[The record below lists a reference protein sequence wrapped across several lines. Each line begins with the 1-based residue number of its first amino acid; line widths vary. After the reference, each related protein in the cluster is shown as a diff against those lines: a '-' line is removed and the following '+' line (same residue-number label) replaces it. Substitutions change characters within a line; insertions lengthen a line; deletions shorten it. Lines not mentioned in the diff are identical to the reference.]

1 MIAITWREA
10 RPEDFE
16 YFFDLHRHTLG
27 PYVDQVWGWDDD
39 EQRAYLHRTIEF
51 DTTHVIVV
59 DGADAGRL
67 NLAEQGDDDVYIGLI
82 EVAPHLQRRG
92 IGGRIIHSVLAAA
105 GAEGKGVRL
114 NVLAVN
120 AGAHRL
126 YRHLGF
132 HEVSRE
138 GTAARVRIQMRA
150 DPLTSA
156 GDPGGEVPAMSDP
169 WRVRP
174 ATPEDRVFIVE
185 MARQASVLEGW
196 ALPAAD
202 SDDVRSV
209 LPGDDDEVIVAEN
222 LLGRPAG
229 AAWTFH
235 SDPPLMVDATG
246 ASIPELCIAV
256 TRQSRRRGAGSAL
269 LDELAQRCG
278 QRYDAICLNVH
289 QNNPARALYRR
300 QGFDEIGQGRGALGV
315 SMRKDLRG
323 APTMG
328 GGGK

>member
-1 MIAITWREA
+1 MVAITWREA
-10 RPEDFE
+10 RAEDFE

-39 EQRAYLHRTIEF
+39 EQRAYLHRTIDF

-59 DGADAGRL
+59 NGADAGRL
-67 NLAEQGDDDVYIGLI
+67 NLVEQGDNDVYIGLI

-92 IGGRIIHSVLAAA
+92 IGGRLIHSVLAAA

-114 NVLAVN
+114 NVLAINVD
-120 AGAHRL
+120 AHRL
-126 YRHLGF
+126 YRRLGF
-132 HEVSRE
+132 HEVNRE
-138 GTAARVRIQMRA
+138 GSAARVRIQMRA
-150 DPLTSA
+150 DPPAAA
-156 GDPGGEVPAMSDP
+156 GGPGGQAPAMSDP
-169 WRVRP
+169 WRVRSG
-174 ATPEDRVFIVE
+174 TPEDRAFIVE

-196 ALPAAD
+196 PLPAPD

-209 LPGDDDEVIVAEN
+209 LPDDDDEVIVAEN

-235 SDPPLMVDATG
+235 SNPALMLDATG
-246 ASIPELCIAV
+246 ASIPELGIAV
-256 TRQSRRRGAGSAL
+256 TRQSRRRGAGNAL
-269 LDELAQRCG
+269 LDELAQRCA

-323 APTMG
+323 TPAMSD
-328 GGGK
+328 GGK